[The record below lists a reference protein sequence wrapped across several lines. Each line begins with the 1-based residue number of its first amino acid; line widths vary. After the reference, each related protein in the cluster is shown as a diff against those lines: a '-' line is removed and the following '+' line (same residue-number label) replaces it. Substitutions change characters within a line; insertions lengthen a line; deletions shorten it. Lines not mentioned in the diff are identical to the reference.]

1 MKFLITGASKGI
13 GSYLFKKFAGEDQQV
28 YGTYNSTNP
37 GFRDGHLSKV
47 NIVNDDEVKKWI
59 EVVVKPGDHIVLINC
74 AGVNYNTFAH
84 KADKEKWK
92 RVIEVNLIGTFN
104 VIYALLPVMRETN
117 YGRIIN
123 FSSVVP
129 QKGIPGT
136 SAYAASKAGLWG
148 LTKTIAAENAKK
160 GITINSLNI
169 GYFNIGMTSEIRKEI
184 LSGIISMIPA
194 QKLGDPE
201 NIYHAVNF
209 LIKADYVNGT
219 SVDINGGLF

>member
-1 MKFLITGASKGI
+1 MKVLITGASKGI
-13 GSYLFKKFAGEDQQV
+13 GSYLFERFSKEGQEV
-28 YGTYNSTNP
+28 YGTYNSTVP
-37 GFRDGHLSKV
+37 DIKEGHLSKV
-47 NIVNDDEVKKWI
+47 DIVNEDDVQNWI
-59 EVVVKPGDHIVLINC
+59 KTVFKSGDKIVLINC
-74 AGVNYNTFAH
+74 AGVNYNAFAH
-84 KADKEKWK
+84 KADKDKWK

-104 VIYALLPVMRETN
+104 VIRAILPVMRECN

-148 LTKTIAAENAKK
+148 LTKSIAAENAKK

-169 GYFNIGMTSEIRKEI
+169 GYFNIGMVSEIPEET
-184 LSGIISMIPA
+184 LSGIINMIPM

-201 NIYHAVNF
+201 NIFNAVNF

>member
-1 MKFLITGASKGI
+1 MKVLITGASKGI
-13 GSYLFKKFAGEDQQV
+13 GSYLFEKFYRDGQEV
-28 YGTYNSTNP
+28 YGTYNSTTPNFKE
-37 GFRDGHLSKV
+37 GNFSKV
-47 NIVNDDEVKKWI
+47 NIVNDDDVKNWVE
-59 EVVVKPGDHIVLINC
+59 EVVKHGDKIVLINC
-74 AGVNYNTFAH
+74 AGVNYNAIAH

-104 VIYALLPVMRETN
+104 VIYALLPFMRECN

-148 LTKTIAAENAKK
+148 LTKSIAAENAKK

-169 GYFNIGMTSEIRKEI
+169 GYFNIGMSSEIPEEF
-184 LSGIISMIPA
+184 LSGIISMIPMH
-194 QKLGDPE
+194 KLGDPE
-201 NIYHAVNF
+201 NIYNAVNF
-209 LIKADYVNGT
+209 LINADYVNGT
-219 SVDINGGLF
+219 SVDINGGLV